1 MQIKILTEAG
11 PTIGYGHLSRCS
23 SLYDAAIAREIAAE
37 LIVYGDVGDVNFL
50 GCRQV
55 KSIDWMDETYIEDN
69 IKETDY
75 VIIDSYLASEEI
87 YRHIARKAKKALY
100 IDDTNR
106 ITYPPGIIVN
116 PALGIGD
123 LKYDLTA
130 GQELYYGAEY
140 VILRDAFHNVKR
152 TRYRDEIEKVLITMG
167 GTDTANVTPHIID
180 SLCSAYLEIDFAV
193 VVSQEKLEGYQVQY
207 QNSNNIKFHANLS
220 AEDMRDLMLDSD
232 LAISAAG
239 QTIYELL
246 ATETPFIAVQTAENQ
261 SNNIDELKKIDFFR
275 EFTIDDVDNLR
286 TEIIEMFKRLPQN
299 NKMRQKHFYPTE
311 TNGEGNIINKLLG
324 YNHAIDNIYL
334 RKVREQDSIDVFAL
348 SNADYVRQYSI
359 RKNKILVEEHNIW
372 FNNIIK
378 NKEVFFLVITNDK
391 EEFLGQVR
399 FEKENKNATISIS
412 IGEKIKGRGYSK
424 KILGE
429 SINYFYRE
437 NKKIESI
444 VAIIDKRNIAS
455 VNIFEANNF
464 ILDKEEEKYLMF
476 VHKRDI

>member
-1 MQIKILTEAG
+1 MKVKIFTEGG
-11 PTIGYGHLSRCS
+11 PNIGLGHISRCT
-23 SLYDAAIAREIAAE
+23 SLYDEIKKQNHEVDFFVFGNVEEIE
-37 LIVYGDVGDVNFL
+37 LLKNKEITSADWFNKKFLNENIGSEDYCIV
-50 GCRQV
+50 
-55 KSIDWMDETYIEDN
+55 
-69 IKETDY
+69 
-75 VIIDSYLASEEI
+75 DSYLANRETLETLSM
-87 YRHIARKAKKALY
+87 KAKRVLF

-180 SLCSAYLEIDFAV
+180 SLCSVYSEIDFAV
-193 VVSQEKLEGYQVQY
+193 VVSQDKLDVYQVQY
-207 QNSNNIKFHANLS
+207 KNSNNIKFYANLS
-220 AEDMRDLMLDSD
+220 AEEMRDLMLDSD

-455 VNIFEANNF
+455 VNIFKANNF